1 MLQRVIFIYNA
12 DAGRLAAML
21 DSVKKAAGSEQACS
35 LCSITHGLFAEK
47 ENWATIDRSL
57 GVSTEYFHR
66 DDMPEPVRNFMNET
80 GSGLP
85 VVLLENNDGDF
96 SVAVKPDELKACGGE
111 TDCLRQLLEK
121 SLQTAGGEKLSE

>member
-1 MLQRVIFIYNA
+1 MMQKVIFIYNA

-57 GVSTEYFHR
+57 GIPTSYFHR
-66 DDMPEPVRNFMNET
+66 DDMPEPVSNFVRDQ
-80 GSGLP
+80 GLRLP
-85 VVLLENNDGDF
+85 VVLLESREGDY
-96 SVAVKPDELKACGGE
+96 SVAVKPNELKACKG
-111 TDCLRQLLEK
+111 DPAC
-121 SLQTAGGEKLSE
+121 LQTLLQAALNSA